1 VRDARPPEEDDVSTG
16 PSPQKRGFWPIPV
29 YREYIE
35 KHTSR
40 GERRDLTHPDGE
52 VWNDDYPNIVIAN
65 TSMQKWM
72 SDNNIVSLNDRD
84 MSFRSLRAIYRLETA
99 RHIEGVKG
107 WLEQIKRWRTGLAL
121 LAEIASPDEQECR
134 IVPYRDGKLNAYEW
148 GRDDIAETAK
158 GALVDR
164 SELGNSELGSGEG
177 SDAVIE
183 FTPDIWKG
191 EAMRP
196 PSDAPDE
203 VLFHELVHASR
214 TMRGVSDKK
223 IVTRG
228 YGDQEEYIAVVLTNI
243 YMSEKGQRVFAGSH
257 GSKILQGLDLEFF
270 LDNSQHVNL
279 SPMQLLDKF
288 RWSQPAFYKAVA
300 DLPPERPKYNWV
312 RLHRDR
318 RKHQQTF

>member
-1 VRDARPPEEDDVSTG
+1 MTKVQHVET
-16 PSPQKRGFWPIPV
+16 RGFWPVRV
-29 YREYIE
+29 YREYVE
-35 KHTSR
+35 KHTSTR
-40 GERRDLTHPDGE
+40 ERRELTDPNGE
-52 VWNDDYPNIVIAN
+52 TWDDDYPNIVIAN
-65 TSMQKWM
+65 TSMQRWM

-84 MSFRSLRAIYRLETA
+84 MNFRNLLAIYRLETA

-107 WLEQIKRWRTGLAL
+107 WLEQIKRWKTGLAL
-121 LAEIASPDEQECR
+121 LAEIASRDEQECR
-134 IVPYRDGKLNAYEW
+134 IVPYRDKKLNAYEW
-148 GRDDIAETAK
+148 GRDEVAETAK
-158 GALVDR
+158 GALVDY
-164 SELGNSELGSGEG
+164 SAPGNSKIGTGEG

-183 FTPDIWKG
+183 FTQEIWRG

-214 TMRGVSDKK
+214 TMRGVSDRKT
-223 IVTRG
+223 VSRR

-257 GSKILQGLDLEFF
+257 GSKVLQGLELEFF
-270 LDNSQHVNL
+270 LDNSQHVTP
-279 SPMQLLDKF
+279 SPMQLLDNF
-288 RWSQPAFYKAVA
+288 RWSQPAFYKALA

-318 RKHQQTF
+318 RKHQQIF